1 MRSTLL
7 LVLSGALLMCYAI
20 IGLFFLKFRRRTRD
34 RLFTWFAL
42 AFFLFATQRL
52 LLTVA
57 GEWMENVSWAYGLR
71 LLGFVIILAA
81 IVDKNRSAGAG

>member
-7 LVLSGALLMCYAI
+7 LMVSGALLMCYVV
-20 IGLFFLKFRRRTRD
+20 IGLYFLKFRRRTRD

-52 LLTVA
+52 LLTMA
-57 GEWMENVSWAYGLR
+57 GEWLENVGWVYGLR

-81 IVDKNRSAGAG
+81 IVDKNRSATAA